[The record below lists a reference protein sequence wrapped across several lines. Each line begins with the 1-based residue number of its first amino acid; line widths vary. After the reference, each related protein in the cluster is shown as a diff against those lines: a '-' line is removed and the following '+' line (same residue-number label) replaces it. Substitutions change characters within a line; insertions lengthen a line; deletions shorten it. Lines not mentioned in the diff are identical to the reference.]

1 MPRRS
6 SIGLLWWRV
15 AMLAVLQED
24 IAMLE
29 HSIAGLNARI
39 PELEKAIAD
48 RAAHIREC
56 EGTQK
61 LHRKKVGVTATATAS
76 LHLAL
81 T

>member
-1 MPRRS
+1 M
-6 SIGLLWWRV
+6 IDLAECMLWCV

-61 LHRKKVGVTATATAS
+61 LHRKKVGASATAS
-76 LHLAL
+76 VHVAL